1 MDDSHAPVSP
11 SRTVFFFF
19 CVAMRGG
26 GGLSRDDALAAL
38 RYSGGAA
45 PLAPEA
51 APLSAAVQRK
61 ADAEEEVRNWMSS
74 VLQPGPGTYEGHGVA
89 RPSAFI
95 KAGPSFA
102 RQFAKLMAD
111 RGGPGSW
118 MWKRIPGLTRSGGE
132 GLARAPGGR
141 TAELAAES
149 AAREAGRKAEA
160 EATRKR
166 RAEAARH
173 EAAAAQFR
181 PAAAAGGG
189 GRRPAAAG
197 GGQRPGGGGRPAAA
211 PRAAAAPVG
220 EADRA
225 AAIAVYRAL
234 KAAGRGPTGGGQG
247 ARGGRR

>member
-1 MDDSHAPVSP
+1 
-11 SRTVFFFF
+11 
-19 CVAMRGG
+19 MRGG
-26 GGLSRDDALAAL
+26 GGLSRDAALAAL

-51 APLSAAVQRK
+51 APLSAAAQRK
-61 ADAEEEVRNWMSS
+61 ADAEEEVRDWMSS
-74 VLQPGPGTYEGHGVA
+74 VLQPGASTYEGHGVA

-181 PAAAAGGG
+181 PAAAGG
-189 GRRPAAAG
+189 GRRPAAGG
-197 GGQRPGGGGRPAAA
+197 GGQRP
-211 PRAAAAPVG
+211 PRAAAAPLG
-220 EADRA
+220 ETDRA
-225 AAIAVYRAL
+225 AAIAAYRAL
-234 KAAGRGPTGGGQG
+234 KAAGRGGGPAGGGQG
-247 ARGGRR
+247 AGGGRRVR